1 MFGGVI
7 MYKVGDKFDEG
18 FKLVNGE
25 CHGYFVIS
33 EIVFDSYIIH
43 EYRDDGSFLST
54 KSIKTNEL
62 KCGTSECYMLEPINK
77 FPWKE

>member
-1 MFGGVI
+1 

-33 EIVFDSYIIH
+33 EIIFDSYVIQ
-43 EYRDDGSFLST
+43 EYRDDGAFLRT
-54 KSIKTNEL
+54 KSIKIEEL
-62 KCGTSECYMLEPINK
+62 KCGTSGGTSECYMLELINK
-77 FPWKE
+77 FPWEE